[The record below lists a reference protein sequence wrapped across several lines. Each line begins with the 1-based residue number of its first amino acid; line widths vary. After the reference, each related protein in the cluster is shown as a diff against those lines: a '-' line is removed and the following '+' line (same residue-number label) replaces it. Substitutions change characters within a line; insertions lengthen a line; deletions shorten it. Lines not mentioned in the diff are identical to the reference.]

1 MSDVQQVIDPI
12 VARLKQAD
20 WKAREAIKDELLAVA
35 EAYGDRHAMERA
47 LEEAKKGLDLE
58 RRWDIDEVLES
69 LKPAPEPEPEEPEDE
84 DGEDAAG
91 QPRMVLVYDD
101 PRGLR
106 LHRTEDGTRWFATQ
120 PDPYTGQP
128 QTFEVPPAQ
137 VAQLKAQL
145 QGSPYWMIGA

>member
-1 MSDVQQVIDPI
+1 MSDVQQVIEPI
-12 VARLKQAD
+12 IARLKSAD
-20 WKAREAIKDELLAVA
+20 WKAREAIKDELLAAA
-35 EAYGDRHAMERA
+35 EAHEDRDAMKRV

-58 RRWDIDEVLES
+58 RRWDVDEVLEA
-69 LKPAPEPEPEEPEDE
+69 LQPPPEPEPEPEEEE
-84 DGEDAAG
+84 EQAAG

-106 LHRTEDGTRWFATQ
+106 LHRTEDGSRWFATQ

>member
-1 MSDVQQVIDPI
+1 MSNVQQAIEPFL
-12 VARLKQAD
+12 ARLKQAD
-20 WKAREAIKDELLAVA
+20 WKAREAIKEELLAVA
-35 EAYGDRHAMERA
+35 SAYADRHAMERA
-47 LEEAKKGLDLE
+47 LEEAKKSLDLE
-58 RRWDIDEVLES
+58 RRWDIDEVLDA
-69 LKPAPEPEPEEPEDE
+69 LKPAPEPEPEEEE
-84 DGEDAAG
+84 AEEEAAPG

-137 VAQLKAQL
+137 VAQLKTQL